1 MIETFEYLQHF
12 QRPVEIFKE
21 HVNTG
26 LAGLT
31 IRGLLNAYFV
41 TAIKQKD
48 ANKILDIIKQDNK
61 SNIPVYKNKILRFLF
76 KILN

>member
-1 MIETFEYLQHF
+1 MLRNLGCIENSNFN
-12 QRPVEIFKE
+12 PI
-21 HVNTG
+21 
-26 LAGLT
+26 
-31 IRGLLNAYFV
+31 FV